1 MGLSLFEFVIQIL
14 LDPKFLTK
22 VKAER
27 VTLTQY
33 EYDVFTR
40 NSTFR
45 FILKVMPRS
54 FHKNSKASDRKNAKQ
69 VMLNELNPRA
79 KS

>member
-33 EYDVFTR
+33 DVFTR

-54 FHKNSKASDRKNAKQ
+54 FHKNSKASDRENAKQ
-69 VMLNELNPRA
+69 AKLNELNPRA

>member
-1 MGLSLFEFVIQIL
+1 MGLSLFEFLIQIL
-14 LDPKFLTK
+14 LDPKFLIK

-27 VTLTQY
+27 VTLTQ
-33 EYDVFTR
+33 YDVFTR

-54 FHKNSKASDRKNAKQ
+54 FHKNSKASDRENAKQ
-69 VMLNELNPRA
+69 AKLNELNPRA

>member
-1 MGLSLFEFVIQIL
+1 MGLPEFEFLIQIL
-14 LDPKFLTK
+14 LDPNFLIK

-27 VTLTQY
+27 VKLTQ
-33 EYDVFTR
+33 YDVFTR

-54 FHKNSKASDRKNAKQ
+54 FHKNSKASDRENAKQ
-69 VMLNELNPRA
+69 VKLNELNPRA

>member
-33 EYDVFTR
+33 DVFTR
-40 NSTFR
+40 ISTFR

-54 FHKNSKASDRKNAKQ
+54 FHKNSKASDRENAKQ
-69 VMLNELNPRA
+69 VKLNELNPRA

>member
-27 VTLTQY
+27 VTLT
-33 EYDVFTR
+33 
-40 NSTFR
+40 FR

-54 FHKNSKASDRKNAKQ
+54 FHKNSKASDRENAKQ
-69 VMLNELNPRA
+69 VKLNELNPRA

>member
-14 LDPKFLTK
+14 LDPKFLIK

-27 VTLTQY
+27 VTLTQ
-33 EYDVFTR
+33 YDVFTR

-54 FHKNSKASDRKNAKQ
+54 FHKNSKASDRENAKQ
-69 VMLNELNPRA
+69 AKLNELNPRA

>member
-27 VTLTQY
+27 VKLTQ
-33 EYDVFTR
+33 YDVFTR

-54 FHKNSKASDRKNAKQ
+54 FHKNSKASDRENAKQ
-69 VMLNELNPRA
+69 AKLNELNPRA

>member
-33 EYDVFTR
+33 DVFTR

-54 FHKNSKASDRKNAKQ
+54 FHKNSKASDRENAKR
-69 VMLNELNPRA
+69 VKLNELNPRA

>member
-1 MGLSLFEFVIQIL
+1 MGLSLFEFLIQIL
-14 LDPKFLTK
+14 LDPKFLIK

-27 VTLTQY
+27 VTLTQ
-33 EYDVFTR
+33 YDVFTR

-54 FHKNSKASDRKNAKQ
+54 FHKNSKASDRENAKQ
-69 VMLNELNPRA
+69 VKLNELNPRA

>member
-33 EYDVFTR
+33 DVFTR

-54 FHKNSKASDRKNAKQ
+54 FHKNSKASDRGNAKQ
-69 VMLNELNPRA
+69 IKLNELNPRA